1 MKFVLVAIALIILVS
16 AKTKTENKIK
26 TEIEL
31 NYVFDKIPSIDT
43 IFAYADKHLKNR
55 AFLFLTIK
63 IEESGSGSQPSYL
76 ALNYNNLCGMRMPNK
91 RKTYAIGET
100 NTGYSIYRNWFE
112 SMLDFKIYL
121 NTMEQHYINLYKKT
135 PSNVDLIEY
144 MNTNFNHLGSWK
156 INTMKIYSSV
166 EKKYKS
172 YVKNYKHEK

>member
-1 MKFVLVAIALIILVS
+1 MKFILGAIVLVLLMGT
-16 AKTKTENKIK
+16 KPKTENKIK
-26 TEIEL
+26 PTIEL
-31 NYVFDKIPSIDT
+31 NYVFDKIPSMDT

-76 ALNYNNLCGMRMPNK
+76 ATNYNNLCGMRMPNK
-91 RKTYAIGET
+91 RKTYAIGVT

-144 MNTNFNHLGSWK
+144 MNTNFNHLESWK
-156 INTMKIYSSV
+156 IKTMRIYSTV
-166 EKKYKS
+166 EQRYKS
-172 YVKNYKHEK
+172 NINNQ